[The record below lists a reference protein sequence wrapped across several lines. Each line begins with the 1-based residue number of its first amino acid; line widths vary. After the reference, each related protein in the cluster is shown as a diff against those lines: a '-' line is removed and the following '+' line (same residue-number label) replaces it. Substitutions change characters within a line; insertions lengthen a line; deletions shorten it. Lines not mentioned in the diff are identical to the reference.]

1 MTDGKRTSGKNL
13 KPDLAMKWTIAKPFI
28 AVRARRVI

>member
-13 KPDLAMKWTIAKPFI
+13 KPDLAVRRTIAKPFI
-28 AVRARRVI
+28 AVRVRRVI